1 MNVFVTGAAGFIG
14 SRLSKALL
22 ERGDAVVG
30 IDNFN
35 DYYPIEHKQRNVAD
49 LTPTPNFTL
58 IEDDFRNRDLIEE
71 LFSGHSF
78 DAVAH
83 IGAMAGVRYSTE
95 RAHLYTDVNLVGTL
109 NIFEVARLYGKPHI
123 VFASTSSVYGDT
135 EKIPFQEDDVADR
148 PLAPYP
154 ASKRSGELY
163 AHSYHNLW
171 DMSMTCLRFFSVYGP
186 HGRPDMMPWQWTRMI
201 LEEEPLRLYGAGKL
215 RRDWTFID
223 DIVTGV
229 IAALDRPLGYEV
241 INLGVGQPIENIR
254 FVRRL
259 EELLDRE
266 AQIIDTPT
274 PASEPFQTY
283 ADISKARR
291 LLDYEPTTEV
301 EDGLAIFVDWYRK
314 HIHS

>member
-1 MNVFVTGAAGFIG
+1 MHVLVTGAAGFIG
-14 SRLSKALL
+14 SRLSRRLL
-22 ERGDAVVG
+22 DRGDTVVG
-30 IDNFN
+30 IDNFHP
-35 DYYPIEHKQRNVAD
+35 YYAREHKERNVAD
-49 LTPTPNFTL
+49 LMPDAGFTSV
-58 IEDDFRNRDLIEE
+58 EGDFRDRDLVEN
-71 LFSGHSF
+71 LFAEHAF

-83 IGAMAGVRYSTE
+83 LGAMAGVRYSTE
-95 RAHLYTDVNLVGTL
+95 HPHLYTEVNVPGTV
-109 NIFEVARLYGKPHI
+109 NMFEAARQHGKPHV
-123 VFASTSSVYGDT
+123 VFASTSSVYGNT
-135 EKIPFQEDDVADR
+135 ERIPFQEDDVADR

-154 ASKRSGELY
+154 ASKRTGELY

-171 DMSMTCLRFFSVYGP
+171 DMSVTCLRFFSVYGP

-201 LEEEPLRLYGAGKL
+201 LAGEPLTLYGAGKL
-215 RRDWTFID
+215 RRDWTFVD

-229 IAALDRPLGYEV
+229 VAALDRPLGYEV

-266 AQIIDTPT
+266 AQIVDTPT

-301 EDGLAIFVDWYRK
+301 EDGLAIFVEWYLE
-314 HIHS
+314 HIG